1 MKRTVAAILSALAIL
16 ASPAVAQDYPNK
28 PIRVVV
34 PFAPGGGVDVAARIL
49 TAKMTERLGWQFVVE
64 NRPGGSGFI
73 AATNVAKSAP
83 DGYSFFMAH
92 VGEFAINPALFKE
105 MPYDPEK
112 DFVPVNLVCDAPMVY
127 IVNHQSPYHSMKD
140 VVAAAKAN
148 PGALAYS
155 SAGNGSLNQLSAEWF
170 AQVAGIKLLHVPFK
184 GGSPAAA
191 AVASGEVPFG
201 VASIPGAL
209 PHIKGNRVRV
219 LAVTTTKRTAFQPSW
234 ATLKELGIGDVDA
247 NFWVGLF
254 APKGTPQAIVDKVDQ
269 EIRQTLQQADVKTR
283 FADAGFD
290 TAGVPSREFAARIK
304 LDMARF
310 KAVVDNAGIK
320 PN

>member
-1 MKRTVAAILSALAIL
+1 MKRAVAAILTSMAVLA
-16 ASPAVAQDYPNK
+16 APAVAQEYPNK

-105 MPYDPEK
+105 MPYDAER
-112 DFVPVNLVCDAPMVY
+112 DFIPVNLVCDAPMVY
-127 IVNHQSPYHSMKD
+127 FVNHQTPHQSMQD

-148 PGALAYS
+148 PGGVAYS
-155 SAGNGSLNQLSAEWF
+155 SAGNGSLNQLAAEWF
-170 AQVAGIKLLHVPFK
+170 AQVAGVKLLHVPFK
-184 GGSPAAA
+184 GGAPAAA
-191 AVASGEVPFG
+191 AVAAGDVPFG
-201 VASIPGAL
+201 VSSIPGVM
-209 PHIKGNRVRV
+209 PHIKSNRVRV
-219 LAVTTTKRTAFQPSW
+219 LAVTTAKRTAFQPGW

-247 NFWVGLF
+247 SLWVGLF
-254 APKGTPQAIVDKVDQ
+254 APRGTPATIVDRFDQ
-269 EIRQTLQQADVKTR
+269 EVRQTLQVPDVKTR
-283 FADAGFD
+283 FGDAGFEVV
-290 TAGVPSREFAARIK
+290 GMPSRDFQARIK
-304 LDMARF
+304 LDAARF
-310 KAVVDNAGIK
+310 KAVVDAAGIK

>member
-1 MKRTVAAILSALAIL
+1 MKRLLAPVLACAALLYGTAHG
-16 ASPAVAQDYPNK
+16 QEYPNK
-28 PIRVVV
+28 PIRVAV
-34 PFAPGGGVDVAARIL
+34 PFSPGGGVDVAARIL
-49 TAKMTERLGWQFVVE
+49 TTKMNERLGWQFVVE

-105 MPYDPEK
+105 MPYDPER

-127 IVNHQSPYHSMKD
+127 IVNHQSPYQSMKD

-170 AQVAGIKLLHVPFK
+170 AQVAEIKLLHVPFK

-219 LAVTTTKRTAFQPSW
+219 LAVTTAKRTAFQPSW

-254 APKGTPQAIVDKVDQ
+254 APRGTPQAIVDKVDQ
-269 EIRQTLQQADVKTR
+269 EIRHTLQQADVKTR

-290 TAGVPSREFAARIK
+290 TAGIPSREFAARIK
-304 LDMARF
+304 LDMTRF
-310 KAVVDNAGIK
+310 KTVVDNAGIK

>member
-1 MKRTVAAILSALAIL
+1 MKHIL
-16 ASPAVAQDYPNK
+16 APALVCAALLCGPLAAQEYPNK

-34 PFAPGGGVDVAARIL
+34 PFAPGGGVDVVARIL
-49 TAKMTERLGWQFVVE
+49 STKMTERLGWQFVVE

-73 AATNVAKSAP
+73 AATNVAKSPP

-105 MPYDPEK
+105 MPYDPER
-112 DFVPVNLVCDAPMVY
+112 DFVPVTLVCDAPMVY
-127 IVNHQSPYHSMKD
+127 FVNHQTPYQSMQD

-191 AVASGEVPFG
+191 AVAAGDVPFG
-201 VASIPGAL
+201 VSSIPGVM
-209 PHIKGNRVRV
+209 PHLKSGRVRV
-219 LAVTTTKRTAFQPSW
+219 LAVTTVKRTAFQPSW
-234 ATLKELGIGDVDA
+234 STLKELGIGEVDA
-247 NFWVGLF
+247 NLWVGLF
-254 APKGTPQAIVDKVDQ
+254 APRGTPSAIVDKVDQ
-269 EIRQTLQQADVKTR
+269 EIRQTLQLPEVKTR
-283 FADAGFD
+283 FADAGFE
-290 TAGVPSREFAARIK
+290 TVGMPSREFQARIK
-304 LDMARF
+304 LDAARF
-310 KAVVDNAGIK
+310 KTVVEAAGIK